1 MSAGAE
7 DHSQLPG
14 NAQDRLENCRDSTE
28 LVDSLRSRGQ
38 RADGNV
44 RHNRSRETE
53 GFCGNPPNIP
63 AGPDIVSYLSAVTY
77 DELFCFRGVN
87 RPEIRELSID
97 PNRSYFVQ
105 PVALEV
111 ASSHW
116 NRVKLATS
124 NGVMRRLQAAT
135 KRDSA
140 ESPSLPQTSGHEFRT
155 GDI

>member
-1 MSAGAE
+1 VDKALDLQPA
-7 DHSQLPG
+7 PG
-14 NAQDRLENCRDSTE
+14 
-28 LVDSLRSRGQ
+28 GK
-38 RADGNV
+38 V

-77 DELFCFRGVN
+77 DELFYFRGIY

-111 ASSHW
+111 ASNRW

-124 NGVMRRLQAAT
+124 SGAMRHLRAAT
-135 KRDSA
+135 KRGSA
-140 ESPSLPQTSGHEFRT
+140 KSPSLPQTSGHDFRT